1 MEISNIREYKLF
13 KQDLKKLLMQV
24 DRDDL
29 LHYQDDIKAY
39 YCDDSVETKTITECH
54 DVLVAL
60 YPTKKV
66 YEHKYQTSSHF
77 EDI

>member
-1 MEISNIREYKLF
+1 MGISNVGEYKAF
-13 KQDLKKLLMQV
+13 KKDLKKLLKQV
-24 DRDDL
+24 NRFDL

-39 YCDDSVETKTITECH
+39 WCDESVETKTITECH

-66 YEHKYQTSSHF
+66 YERKYQSM
-77 EDI
+77 I

>member
-24 DRDDL
+24 DRHDL
-29 LHYQDDIKAY
+29 LIKESDIRTY

-54 DVLVAL
+54 DILVAL